1 MKTPGVIA
9 IVVGTILLIGSAKS
23 QDEAGPNVDKPLV
36 EKTHDES
43 PQADAVTRIKE
54 LQTRRVATLKK
65 LANLVSE
72 EFKRGLASPFVACDA
87 QLQALEAQADAAE
100 SDAERIK
107 YLEDCV
113 NFAKEYEKLADALRT
128 SARRNY
134 TDIVRLQARRLEA
147 EINLELARTG
157 ETHEHHHPAATLE
170 PLNKGRTMPD

>member
-1 MKTPGVIA
+1 MKTPGLIA
-9 IVVGTILLIGSAKS
+9 IVVGTSLLIGSANSKDDAGS
-23 QDEAGPNVDKPLV
+23 TVKNPQVEAM
-36 EKTHDES
+36 
-43 PQADAVTRIKE
+43 TRIKE
-54 LQTRRVATLKK
+54 LQTRRVAALKK

-87 QLQALEAQADAAE
+87 QLQALEAEADAAD

-134 TDIVRLQARRLEA
+134 TDIVRLQVRRLEA
-147 EINLELARTG
+147 EINLELVRAK
-157 ETHEHHHPAATLE
+157 LE
-170 PLNKGRTMPD
+170 D